1 MNENEKQLQDLE
13 ITFKGGD
20 TLSYNNIIGY
30 QIGGSVIAVIA
41 EDNKTVIYPFSDI
54 EKVVIYPQQGE

>member
-1 MNENEKQLQDLE
+1 MNEEKQLQDLE
-13 ITFKGGD
+13 ITFQGGGI
-20 TLSYNNIIGY
+20 LSYNNIIGY

-41 EDNKTVIYPFSDI
+41 EDNKTVIYPFSNI